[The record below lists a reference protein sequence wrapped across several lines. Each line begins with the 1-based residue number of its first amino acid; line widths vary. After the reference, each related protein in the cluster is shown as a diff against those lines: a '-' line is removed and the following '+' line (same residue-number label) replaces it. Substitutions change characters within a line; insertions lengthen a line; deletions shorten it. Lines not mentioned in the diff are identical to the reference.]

1 MFTFLDDGQTV
12 QVWAC
17 AMILA
22 TIAFL
27 LDLGFVRIVHAS
39 LRWFEGDV

>member
-1 MFTFLDDGQTV
+1 MFTFLDDGQTTE
-12 QVWAC
+12 VWAC
-17 AMILA
+17 ATILA

-27 LDLGFVRIVHAS
+27 LDFAFVKIVKAS